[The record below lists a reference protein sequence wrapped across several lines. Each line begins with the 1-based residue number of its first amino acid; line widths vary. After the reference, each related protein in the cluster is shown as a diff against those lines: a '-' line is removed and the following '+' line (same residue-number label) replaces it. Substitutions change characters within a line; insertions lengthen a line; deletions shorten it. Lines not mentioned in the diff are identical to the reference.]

1 MSQQQVSPHRRS
13 CVLVA
18 AAAARSPPPAAAAA
32 RSLPPPSSPVL
43 VAGGSTLPGRQ
54 SRGRV
59 PPSARPSTCLR
70 HSSRPVPS
78 AVFRPWW
85 RTSAL
90 HGFAGRRCGHLP
102 RCHLPADLRAPVAEP
117 FVRAAVR
124 SLPAAVAATS
134 LAAAVCSAL
143 RPCEQRPAVRL
154 AVRPLPPLLRPSVK
168 SSRPAA
174 SAPPSA
180 RCGRTA
186 AARLGLLPS
195 LPLGPLQCRQG
206 VWVQLCCSGL
216 LCSYMNCS
224 VLLLPAAG
232 WSCFLLVGL
241 PLVACW
247 FN

>member
-1 MSQQQVSPHRRS
+1 MDPLFPAASR
-13 CVLVA
+13 A
-18 AAAARSPPPAAAAA
+18 AAGLRPRDRPPVFAARRGP
-32 RSLPPPSSPVL
+32 SLPPS
-43 VAGGSTLPGRQ
+43 
-54 SRGRV
+54 
-59 PPSARPSTCLR
+59 SAR
-70 HSSRPVPS
+70 
-78 AVFRPWW
+78 
-85 RTSAL
+85 
-90 HGFAGRRCGHLP
+90 GGG
-102 RCHLPADLRAPVAEP
+102 PAP
-117 FVRAAVR
+117 FMD
-124 SLPAAVAATS
+124 LPAAVAATS

-180 RCGRTA
+180 RRGRTA